1 MRVEAY
7 DFSSRSLPNRLDDFI
22 GHAID
27 SHAEFLKKR
36 FAFRI
41 EILKAKYVRIGK
53 SGHNDRCG
61 NPLFQRDALGKA
73 FDRRF
78 RGAIGGNARKRTQ
91 RRRASYVDNLG
102 PYTLFKSGPKV
113 SKEYTADRKFV
124 LTASSASEFPRRK
137 KKREVSPRSLREGR
151 V

>member
-1 MRVEAY
+1 MKCVGLYRLQYFGDKDGRKAREKLVSEIHKVRVEAY

-78 RGAIGGNARKRTQ
+78 RGALGGNARKRTQ

-102 PYTLFKSGPKV
+102 PYTLF
-113 SKEYTADRKFV
+113 
-124 LTASSASEFPRRK
+124 
-137 KKREVSPRSLREGR
+137 
-151 V
+151 